1 LHPLDGDKSFSD
13 DELRPL
19 VVPRLCSF
27 KGTYALFISMS
38 SIVDVAN
45 AAEDATCF
53 VFGVIKPSFF
63 ILDVVVSLVI
73 GVATLISPS
82 FASFL
87 VCAVGSSGVTFVVSV
102 V

>member
-1 LHPLDGDKSFSD
+1 
-13 DELRPL
+13 
-19 VVPRLCSF
+19 
-27 KGTYALFISMS
+27 MS

-45 AAEDATCF
+45 TAEDATCF

-102 V
+102 VCAFLLLLALWAVFVITSAGIGGGLASHNF